1 MTDLHYGK
9 YDSESVQTTKVMN
22 ILLDSENPDFVAF
35 TGDMVS
41 GRFIKRIL

>member
-1 MTDLHYGK
+1 MTDLHDGK
-9 YDSESVQTTKVMN
+9 YDSESVQTTKVME

-41 GRFIKRIL
+41 GRLIQSIL

>member
-9 YDSESVQTTKVMN
+9 YDSESVQTTKVME

-41 GRFIKRIL
+41 SRLIQSIL